1 MYTLS
6 IQYPNARDFCC
17 LQVSGFWGSLN
28 NTQHVLPGLRS
39 TNEEEVGSDRPY
51 SAFVFPEIPF
61 PNQQLGVFAD
71 TIKGGWTDTNI
82 KCLQMS

>member
-17 LQVSGFWGSLN
+17 LQVLGFRGSLN

-39 TNEEEVGSDRPY
+39 TNEEEVG
-51 SAFVFPEIPF
+51 
-61 PNQQLGVFAD
+61 
-71 TIKGGWTDTNI
+71 
-82 KCLQMS
+82 

>member
-17 LQVSGFWGSLN
+17 LQVSGFRGSLN
-28 NTQHVLPGLRS
+28 NTQHVLPGMRS

-51 SAFVFPEIPF
+51 SALVFPEIPF